1 MFGLGMPELIIILVI
16 GLLVFGAGRLPEI
29 GNSLGKA
36 IKGFREAS
44 DKREPEPP
52 APTGE
57 ANGSAVRC
65 NVDCRLASGPIFSGR
80 CASGL
85 AILCCEVAS
94 FKSACR

>member
-16 GLLVFGAGRLPEI
+16 ALLVFGVGRLPEI
-29 GNSLGKA
+29 GSSLGKA

-57 ANGSAVRC
+57 GNGSAVRTC
-65 NVDCRLASGPIFSGR
+65 PQCAHAVTADAAFCAGCGKKLSGNG
-80 CASGL
+80 
-85 AILCCEVAS
+85 
-94 FKSACR
+94 

>member
-36 IKGFREAS
+36 IRGFREAS

-52 APTGE
+52 APAAG
-57 ANGSAVRC
+57 ANGSAVRTC
-65 NVDCRLASGPIFSGR
+65 PQCGHAVTADAAF
-80 CASGL
+80 CAGCGKKL
-85 AILCCEVAS
+85 TENG
-94 FKSACR
+94 